1 MLQYRFN
8 AASALQCSFNAAC
21 FSVASM
27 LLQRCLNTMS
37 TPLQCRFNAAL
48 IPLRNRLSASLLL
61 RRWFNAA
68 TDKHIPNIKKPLEI
82 QGMYNVTT
90 HGALGTVFLH
100 GFVALIFWLEAAL
113 LLRCACVLAFAVF
126 SRAYVVT
133 SCFSD
138 FRHEFVSRLSLG
150 EALVDFD

>member
-1 MLQYRFN
+1 MFTP
-8 AASALQCSFNAAC
+8 CSFNAAC

-27 LLQRCLNTMS
+27 LLQRCLNAMS
-37 TPLQCRFNAAL
+37 TPFQCRFNAAL

-68 TDKHIPNIKKPLEI
+68 TDKHIPNIEKPLEI

-100 GFVALIFWLEAAL
+100 GFVALILWFEAACCCVVPACL
-113 LLRCACVLAFAVF
+113 LLLVF
-126 SRAYVVT
+126 HAHMS
-133 SCFSD
+133 
-138 FRHEFVSRLSLG
+138 
-150 EALVDFD
+150 